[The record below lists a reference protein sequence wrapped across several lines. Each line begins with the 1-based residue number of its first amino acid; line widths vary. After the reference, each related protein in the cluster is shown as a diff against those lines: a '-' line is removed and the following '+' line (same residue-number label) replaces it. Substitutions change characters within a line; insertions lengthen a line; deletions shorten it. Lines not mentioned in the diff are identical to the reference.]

1 MRAVIS
7 SRPVAASGKL
17 WYDANM
23 MMHRTG
29 LLGWPLG
36 HSVSPAMHNA
46 AFAALGLAWRYDA
59 LPVPPEQLAATIRRL
74 VADGYRGANVTI
86 PHKEAVMPL
95 MDELSAAA
103 QGTGA
108 VNTIVVQPDGRLVGE
123 NTDWLGFLHP
133 LDRRGFDLPGSRVLL
148 LGAGGAA
155 RGVAYALGQRGVRE
169 VAIWNRTAA
178 RASDL
183 AAHIGSMFSGL
194 RVTTG
199 HDLRELVSAGTS
211 LVVNTTPAGM
221 WPEDDVSP
229 WPDAVALP
237 AGALAY
243 DLVYR
248 PEQTR
253 FLHQAEQA
261 GCPTQGGLDMLV
273 VQGALAFE
281 LWTGQWPPLEVMTAV
296 ARESALG

>member
-1 MRAVIS
+1 MTTRVGVI
-7 SRPVAASGKL
+7 
-17 WYDANM
+17 
-23 MMHRTG
+23 
-29 LLGWPLG
+29 GWPLD

-46 AFAALGLAWRYDA
+46 AFAALGLAWHYHA
-59 LPVPPEQLAATIRRL
+59 LPVPPEQLAATIRQL
-74 VADGYRGANVTI
+74 VAAGYRGANVTI
-86 PHKEAVMPL
+86 PHKEAVLPL
-95 MDELSAAA
+95 MDELSAGA
-103 QGTGA
+103 QGIGA
-108 VNTIVVQPDGRLVGE
+108 VNTIVVQPDGRLVGD

-133 LDRRGFDLPGSRVLL
+133 LDQRGFDLAGRRVLL

-178 RASDL
+178 RASEL
-183 AAHIGSMFSGL
+183 AAHIGSTFSGL
-194 RVTTG
+194 TVTTR
-199 HDLRELVSAGTS
+199 HDLRELVSAGTT

-221 WPEDDVSP
+221 WPGDGESP
-229 WPDAVALP
+229 WPDGLALP
-237 AGALAY
+237 ASALAY

-253 FLHQAEQA
+253 FLRQAEQA

-281 LWTGQWPPLEVMTAV
+281 LWTGQWPPVDVMMAV
-296 ARESALG
+296 ARESLMG